1 VGGRSPHPP
10 KAAAGTS
17 LRPPMLSR
25 SLVGRRLHRPQ
36 RVSGKTT
43 WVWRES
49 DPMAPY
55 LATTTLGRFDLTI
68 SKTSAGIPSY
78 VAVDP
83 QLAKG
88 QVLSKLPEA
97 VDFYTSIYGSTRSTP

>member
-1 VGGRSPHPP
+1 MANGVLVSQS
-10 KAAAGTS
+10 TS
-17 LRPPMLSR
+17 
-25 SLVGRRLHRPQ
+25 G
-36 RVSGKTT
+36 GKTT

-55 LATTTLGRFDLTI
+55 LATTTLGKFDLTV
-68 SKTSAGIPSY
+68 SRVGGVPSY

-97 VDFYTSIYGSTRSTP
+97 VELYSSIYGPYPFDAVGAIVDAAKVVGYSLET